1 MFRFLILCLEVRLK
15 CLIQSEKLRLKYRKE
30 LKSDKRFALQENDL
44 VRSDFSLVEETLF
57 WSQRSIFLKNFQKN
71 RKNYES
77 LSKRPQQEK
86 NLIKFRFFFRKDRK
100 NWPWNSAFSFS
111 FSYLSKSPSIC
122 FLSIFT
128 KKGLPCWQTN
138 IHGIIENPSATS
150 CSICR
155 YESLWPALIDA
166 LQALVA

>member
-1 MFRFLILCLEVRLK
+1 MRLK

-86 NLIKFRFFFRKDRK
+86 NLIKFRFFLEKIEKTDFE
-100 NWPWNSAFSFS
+100 SQLSLLVSFIYQRVHQYV
-111 FSYLSKSPSIC
+111 FYPS
-122 FLSIFT
+122 LQRRASHAD
-128 KKGLPCWQTN
+128 KQTFM
-138 IHGIIENPSATS
+138 
-150 CSICR
+150 
-155 YESLWPALIDA
+155 ESLKIHQLR
-166 LQALVA
+166 VAPFVDMKAYNLL

>member
-1 MFRFLILCLEVRLK
+1 MK

-86 NLIKFRFFFRKDRK
+86 NLIKFRFFFFWENIEKTDLESQLSLLVFLIYQRVHQYVFYPSLQRR
-100 NWPWNSAFSFS
+100 AFHAD
-111 FSYLSKSPSIC
+111 KQT
-122 FLSIFT
+122 FT
-128 KKGLPCWQTN
+128 
-138 IHGIIENPSATS
+138 
-150 CSICR
+150 
-155 YESLWPALIDA
+155 ESLKIHQLR
-166 LQALVA
+166 VAPFVDMRAYDPL